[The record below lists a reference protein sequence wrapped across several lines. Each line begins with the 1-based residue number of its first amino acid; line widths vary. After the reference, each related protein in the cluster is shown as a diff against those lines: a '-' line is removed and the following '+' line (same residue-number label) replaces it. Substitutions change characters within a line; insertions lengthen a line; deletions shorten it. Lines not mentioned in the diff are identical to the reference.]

1 MRFIRLVI
9 FISLLSACGARAGVP
24 VLNHPKTKPAALQI
38 DTSSITLRHFNHYEL
53 ADYARRPEFQYRET
67 IIRNPS
73 WRTRFW
79 RWFWHLFDGPAG
91 ETRSRN
97 ISKFFEYL
105 FITLGIAAI
114 VFLITRLMGV
124 DFMNIFSRK
133 TVDIGNGGEHEE
145 NIYEINFEQQI
156 EQAVA
161 QGNYRLA
168 VRLLYLRCL
177 RQLDEAGLINWQI
190 DKTNTVYV
198 NELTDAEQRSAF
210 KLLTRQFEFAWYGG
224 FRVDAGTYQ
233 YVSGLF
239 NNFKVRR

>member
-1 MRFIRLVI
+1 MRFTRLLIIV
-9 FISLLSACGARAGVP
+9 FLLTMGFARAGVP
-24 VLNHPKTKPAALQI
+24 VFNHPKDKPAVLRI
-38 DTSSITLRHFNHYEL
+38 DTSGITLKHFNRNEL
-53 ADYARRPEFQYRET
+53 NGYARQPEFQYQE
-67 IIRNPS
+67 IRSNPS
-73 WRTRFW
+73 WWTRFW
-79 RWFWHLFDGPAG
+79 RWFWHLFDGARG
-91 ETRSRN
+91 ETRGKSLAT
-97 ISKFFEYL
+97 FFEYL
-105 FITLGIAAI
+105 FITLGVAAI
-114 VFLITRLMGV
+114 VFLVVKLAGA
-124 DFMNIFSRK
+124 DFMGIFSRK
-133 TVDIGNGGEHEE
+133 TVAIAGSDEHHE

-161 QGNYRLA
+161 QGNFRLA

-198 NELTDAEQRSAF
+198 NELTDADQRSAF
-210 KLLTRQFEFAWYGG
+210 KVLTRQFEFAWYGG